1 MRIQQKV
8 KIQSTRISKGISRSA
23 LAALAV
29 SVLFVGGGRAF
40 AHTPAQAGSQDATAS
55 AQKLAGQWQLN
66 KDQSDDPR
74 QKMQQARGDSDGGP
88 GGGGNGGG
96 HGQGRN
102 GGGRGAG
109 GMMDEMQTL
118 QIDQTGSNAKI
129 SGKSGRVLA
138 QYPSSDAADANS
150 PEGEGHRIT
159 TSQWQNGQLTVVT
172 QGPRGKTT
180 RTFSLSPDG
189 KQLYVSTKM
198 ENERFKEPVTYRLV
212 YDPSTSKAGGA
223 Q

>member
-1 MRIQQKV
+1 M
-8 KIQSTRISKGISRSA
+8 RISKGISRLA
-23 LAALAV
+23 LAPLAV
-29 SVLFVGGGRAF
+29 SVLFVGGGRAL

-88 GGGGNGGG
+88 GGVGNGGER
-96 HGQGRN
+96 GQGGRN
-102 GGGRGAG
+102 GGSRGAG

-118 QIDQTGSNAKI
+118 RIDQTGSNLKI

-150 PEGEGHRIT
+150 SEGEGHRTT
-159 TSQWQNGQLTVVT
+159 TSQWQNGELTGVS

-180 RTFSLSPDG
+180 RTFSLSPNG

-212 YDPSTSKAGGA
+212 YDPSTSKGGGS